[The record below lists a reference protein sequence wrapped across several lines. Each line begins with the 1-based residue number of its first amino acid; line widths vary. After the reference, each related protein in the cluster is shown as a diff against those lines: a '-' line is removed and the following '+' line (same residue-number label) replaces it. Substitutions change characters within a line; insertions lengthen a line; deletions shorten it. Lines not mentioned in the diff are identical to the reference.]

1 MFSFTN
7 TVSTFFKKV
16 TVKDIFLLFFTI
28 LSFALTRLTN
38 LLKLPIFSDEG
49 IYLNWAKIAAYD
61 PAWRFISLTDGKQP
75 LQTWGTLILIKL
87 LPNHTLLAGR
97 LFSVF
102 FGIVAIV
109 GLFFL
114 CRYLWGKTAGWI
126 GAFVYLFT
134 PYFIFYDRIAL
145 VDSAVNAIFIWILFL
160 AIVLS
165 KSKRL
170 DIALIFGIIAGIGS
184 LAKSTMILLI
194 FLTSFGFLY
203 GEKSLLPF
211 NQKKLKSIIDYL
223 FLFLIGFFVALCIY
237 QIQRLSPFF
246 HYISQKN
253 TTFIL
258 TPIEFLAN
266 PFQLLKNNLTILP
279 IYIFWESGWF
289 LPSLGIVGYIAL
301 FKNERNLARFLLVM
315 LLIPTILVLFFNKVL
330 FPRYVIFLATLLIL
344 PSIYLI
350 TRLNNTYKIK
360 LFYLTLSVIFMIG
373 FTFSLNLQFRPAQIS
388 LPPVDYGQYISG
400 ETAVWGARE
409 LMQEVR
415 TRKGEK
421 KAIILA
427 EGNFGLVADVLQV
440 YLKRDDNIE
449 IKGLWPLD
457 ISDVIKYSQSET
469 TQSAVFAVFPH
480 REKFT
485 PDWPMKLIKK
495 YDKPASNKALYL
507 FEVLP
512 FGINPEIDNLPH

>member
-1 MFSFTN
+1 MFSLTN
-7 TVSTFFKKV
+7 NVSTIFKKI
-16 TVKDIFLLFFTI
+16 TVKDLSLLFLTVICF
-28 LSFALTRLTN
+28 SFTRLTN

-49 IYLNWAKIAAYD
+49 IYLNWAKIAAHD
-61 PAWRFISLTDGKQP
+61 PSWRFISLTDGKQP
-75 LQTWGTLILIKL
+75 LQTWGTLVLLKL
-87 LPNHTLLAGR
+87 LPDHTLLAGR
-97 LFSVF
+97 LFSVS

-109 GLFFL
+109 GIFFL
-114 CRYLWGKTAGWI
+114 CRYLWGKTAGWV
-126 GAFVYLFT
+126 GVFVYLFT

-145 VDSAVNAIFIWILFL
+145 VDGAVNALFIWILFFAIIL
-160 AIVLS
+160 A

-170 DIALIFGIIAGIGS
+170 DIAFIFGIVAGIGS

-203 GEKSLLPF
+203 GEKSLLPL

-223 FLFLIGFFVALCIY
+223 FLFLIGFIIAISIY

-258 TPIEFLAN
+258 TPSEFFSSPL
-266 PFQLLKNNLTILP
+266 QLLKNNLTILP
-279 IYIFWESGWF
+279 LYIFWESGWF
-289 LPSLGIVGYIAL
+289 LPTLGILGYIAL

-315 LLIPTILVLFFNKVL
+315 LLIPTLLVLFFNKVL
-330 FPRYVIFLATLLIL
+330 FPRYVIFLATLLII

-360 LFYLTLSVIFMIG
+360 SFYLTLSLIFLIG
-373 FTFSLNLQFRPAQIS
+373 LSFSLNLQFRPAQIS

-400 ETAVWGARE
+400 ETAVWGADQ

-440 YLKRDDNIE
+440 FLKQNDNIE

-457 ISDVIKYSQSET
+457 VRDVIDHSQTVSS
-469 TQSAVFAVFPH
+469 QSAVFAVFPH
-480 REKFT
+480 REIFST
-485 PDWPMKLIKK
+485 DWPMRLIKK
-495 YDKPASNKALYL
+495 YEKPASKKALFF

-512 FGINPEIDNLPH
+512 AGIIPEIDDLPR